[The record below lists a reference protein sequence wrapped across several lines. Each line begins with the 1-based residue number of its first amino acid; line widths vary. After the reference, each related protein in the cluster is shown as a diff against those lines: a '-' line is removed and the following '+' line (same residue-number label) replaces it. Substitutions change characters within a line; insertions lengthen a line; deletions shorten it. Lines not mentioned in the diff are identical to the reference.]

1 MCNEGEGG
9 GDDGPARKVP
19 RMETSEEDEEEEE
32 EGEGEENNWEWSAGN
47 RGAARASGGNEAL
60 DDSRYAGFQLLDEVH
75 DGDDLDDQDEP
86 DSEEDYDSEVPE
98 EEIDALLEEGLPEE
112 MKGPRKRRR
121 DALLGEGEEAP
132 YDERQ
137 KIVLV
142 EKGSNHFEVLPEG
155 WVQVTHNSGMP
166 VYLHKQ
172 SRVCTMAKPYFL
184 GQASVRK
191 HDIPLSAIPCLQ
203 YMKALDVEKAT
214 EEEGSENSK
223 GATQE
228 NGEVEQTTKETN
240 TSNTTTTTTIT
251 STATTTAPPAPPSP
265 PPPPPATTPTTAV
278 VENGVDSS
286 WPGGGGGGVCPVSGG
301 GGGGGSSL
309 AAALALNTSME
320 GAAPPSSLMVGNAKI
335 ETAVENLQQQSL
347 EAGELRDYCE
357 RRFHFKA
364 IKIIRFKS
372 WAERRRFQKLT
383 KKKERP
389 QLPEGTKL
397 ISLCRQE
404 EDGTCAASS
413 KKEWIMNP
421 KGKSYVCI
429 LHEYVQH
436 ALKKQ
441 PKYVFK
447 EVENAATPYAA
458 TIIINDLHY
467 STGYGSSKKQAK
479 TEAAKATLEILL
491 PELGEKIREE
501 SNTKDDADLSFFDE
515 IRIEDPRVPELCNK
529 TSELSPYSI
538 LLNCLQR
545 NFGLNGAN
553 IDSRLVT
560 QKNQKNEFVMSVG
573 KHTVQVQCKNK
584 KDGKQRASQA
594 ILQKLHPHISSWGSL
609 LRLYG
614 NRSMQTMREKKA
626 EEQEITLLQSNATVN
641 QPNTSIINKLKEEML
656 KLLEMKNSI
665 QPIGKFQP
673 PEDVALPSASGID
686 LNNVDL

>member
-1 MCNEGEGG
+1 M
-9 GDDGPARKVP
+9 
-19 RMETSEEDEEEEE
+19 E
-32 EGEGEENNWEWSAGN
+32 EGASRKQACVESGGEDGKTIGVESMQCDSDTEEQCPLQWDWTKGSGT
-47 RGAARASGGNEAL
+47 RASGGTSILRE
-60 DDSRYAGFQLLDEVH
+60 DRYADFQLIDEIHEDDDDNDEDGLDN
-75 DGDDLDDQDEP
+75 DGEGQ
-86 DSEEDYDSEVPE
+86 DSEDEYDYDSEVPE

-112 MKGPRKRRR
+112 MKGPRKRKR
-121 DALLGEGEEAP
+121 DAAVAEGEEAP
-132 YDERQ
+132 YDERE
-137 KIVLV
+137 KLVLI
-142 EKGSNHFEVLPEG
+142 EKGNSHFEVLPEG

-172 SRVCTMAKPYFL
+172 SRVCTVTKPYFL
-184 GQASVRK
+184 GQGSVRK
-191 HDIPLSAIPCLQ
+191 HDIPLSAVPCLQ
-203 YMKALDVEKAT
+203 YLRAV
-214 EEEGSENSK
+214 EEENQAHERSNESDEKSRNG
-223 GATQE
+223 QE
-228 NGEVEQTTKETN
+228 IIRQGQHTTSQDSTEAWNGMNT
-240 TSNTTTTTTIT
+240 TSNEESVNKT
-251 STATTTAPPAPPSP
+251 
-265 PPPPPATTPTTAV
+265 
-278 VENGVDSS
+278 
-286 WPGGGGGGVCPVSGG
+286 
-301 GGGGGSSL
+301 L
-309 AAALALNTSME
+309 ASALALNPKE
-320 GAAPPSSLMVGNAKI
+320 GSTPPPTLVVGNAKI

-347 EAGELRDYCE
+347 DMEELRDYCKK
-357 RRFHFKA
+357 RFNFKT

-372 WAERRRFQKLT
+372 WAERRKYQKLS
-383 KKKERP
+383 KKKDRP

-397 ISLCRQE
+397 ISLRRQE
-404 EDGTCAASS
+404 DDGASTTMS

-458 TIIINDLHY
+458 TIIINDMHY

-479 TEAAKATLEILL
+479 SEAAKATLEILL
-491 PELGEKIREE
+491 PRLGEKIREE
-501 SNTKDDADLSFFDE
+501 TNTKGDADLSFFDE

-553 IDSRLVT
+553 IESKLVT
-560 QKNQKNEFVMSVG
+560 QKNQKNEFVMTVG

-584 KDGKQRASQA
+584 KDGKQKASQA
-594 ILQKLHPHISSWGSL
+594 ILQKLHPHIGKWGSL

-641 QPNTSIINKLKEEML
+641 QPNTSIINKLKKEML
-656 KLLEMKNSI
+656 KLRECQNAI
-665 QPIGKFQP
+665 QPIGKFMP
-673 PEDVALPSASGID
+673 PEDVSLPTASGID

>member
-1 MCNEGEGG
+1 M
-9 GDDGPARKVP
+9 
-19 RMETSEEDEEEEE
+19 E
-32 EGEGEENNWEWSAGN
+32 EGPPRKQARLESDTEDGRSSNGDTTLSLEHDEQCPFPWSGSKST
-47 RGAARASGGNEAL
+47 GTRASGGNSVMTDE
-60 DDSRYAGFQLLDEVH
+60 RYADFQLLDEVH
-75 DGDDLDDQDEP
+75 EDDNEDDDDNDADGQDTEDDY
-86 DSEEDYDSEVPE
+86 DYDSEVPE

-112 MKGPRKRRR
+112 MKGPRKRKR
-121 DALLGEGEEAP
+121 DAIIGEGEEAP
-132 YDERQ
+132 YDERE
-137 KIVLV
+137 KLVLI
-142 EKGSNHFEVLPEG
+142 EKGNNHFEVLPEG

-172 SRVCTMAKPYFL
+172 SRVCTMSKPYFL
-184 GQASVRK
+184 GQGSVRK
-191 HDIPLSAIPCLQ
+191 HDIPLSAVPCLQ
-203 YMKALDVEKAT
+203 YLKALR
-214 EEEGSENSK
+214 EEIQSKEG
-223 GATQE
+223 
-228 NGEVEQTTKETN
+228 NGEGTSEEKRDSGLDKTAHSSKDGGDSHALETGAGN
-240 TSNTTTTTTIT
+240 EGVNKTFSSVLGLNPLEGNPT
-251 STATTTAPPAPPSP
+251 
-265 PPPPPATTPTTAV
+265 PPPALV
-278 VENGVDSS
+278 
-286 WPGGGGGGVCPVSGG
+286 
-301 GGGGGSSL
+301 
-309 AAALALNTSME
+309 
-320 GAAPPSSLMVGNAKI
+320 VGNAKI

-347 EAGELRDYCE
+347 EVEELREYC
-357 RRFHFKA
+357 RKRFNFKA

-372 WAERRRFQKLT
+372 WAERRKYQKLS
-383 KKKERP
+383 KRKDRP

-397 ISLCRQE
+397 ISLRRQE
-404 EDGTCAASS
+404 EDGAFTTTS

-458 TIIINDLHY
+458 TIIINDMPY

-479 TEAAKATLEILL
+479 TEAAKSTLEILL
-491 PELGEKIREE
+491 PELGKKIREE
-501 SNTKDDADLSFFDE
+501 SNTKGDADLSFFDE

-553 IDSRLVT
+553 IESKLVT

-641 QPNTSIINKLKEEML
+641 QPNTSIINKLKKEML
-656 KLLEMKNSI
+656 KLQECKSAI
-665 QPIGKFQP
+665 QPIGKFMP

>member
-1 MCNEGEGG
+1 MSKVETSP
-9 GDDGPARKVP
+9 DGPPRKLP
-19 RMETSEEDEEEEE
+19 RLDSEGDEGRSSCPAPGGSSSQGPDREDAL
-32 EGEGEENNWEWSAGN
+32 WSW
-47 RGAARASGGNEAL
+47 ASTGYG
-60 DDSRYAGFQLLDEVH
+60 Q
-75 DGDDLDDQDEP
+75 
-86 DSEEDYDSEVPE
+86 DSEEDYEYDSEVPE

-112 MKGPRKRRR
+112 MKGPRKRKK
-121 DALLGEGEEAP
+121 DTVLGEGEEAP

-137 KIVLV
+137 KVVLV

-191 HDIPLSAIPCLQ
+191 HDIPLSAIPCFQ
-203 YMKALDVEKAT
+203 YMKALEIEKNNT
-214 EEEGSENSK
+214 EESK
-223 GATQE
+223 EINDQE
-228 NGEVEQTTKETN
+228 KDEQEDGEQVEFVPLALGV
-240 TSNTTTTTTIT
+240 S
-251 STATTTAPPAPPSP
+251 PPA
-265 PPPPPATTPTTAV
+265 A
-278 VENGVDSS
+278 
-286 WPGGGGGGVCPVSGG
+286 
-301 GGGGGSSL
+301 
-309 AAALALNTSME
+309 
-320 GAAPPSSLMVGNAKI
+320 LMVGNAKI

-347 EAGELRDYCE
+347 DVSELREYCTK
-357 RRFHFKA
+357 RFQFKS

-372 WAERRRFQKLT
+372 WAERRRFQKVN
-383 KKKERP
+383 KKKDRP

-397 ISLCRQE
+397 ISLRRQE
-404 EDGTCAASS
+404 EDGAPAASS

-458 TIIINDLHY
+458 TIIINEMQY

-501 SNTKDDADLSFFDE
+501 SNTKGDADLS

-560 QKNQKNEFVMSVG
+560 QKNQKNEFVMTVG

-641 QPNTSIINKLKEEML
+641 QPNTSIINKLKQEML
-656 KLLEMKNSI
+656 KLQELKNSI
-665 QPIGKFQP
+665 QPIGKFLP

>member
-1 MCNEGEGG
+1 MMCTEGG
-9 GDDGPARKVP
+9 GGGGGGSEGPPRKVL
-19 RMETSEEDEEEEE
+19 RLEASELEEDEREDRGSGDDERASQDC
-32 EGEGEENNWEWSAGN
+32 WDWLAG
-47 RGAARASGGNEAL
+47 GSGRASGGNEVLA
-60 DDSRYAGFQLLDEVH
+60 DAGYEGFQLLDEVH
-75 DGDDLDDQDEP
+75 GGDDNDDQDGQ

-121 DALLGEGEEAP
+121 EALLGEGEEAP

-142 EKGSNHFEVLPEG
+142 DKGSNHFEVLPEG

-172 SRVCTMAKPYFL
+172 SRVCTMSKPYFL

-203 YMKALDVEKAT
+203 YLKALDFEQSGR
-214 EEEGSENSK
+214 EEDNENT
-223 GATQE
+223 TQE
-228 NGEVEQTTKETN
+228 NGKAGETEQSTGEP
-240 TSNTTTTTTIT
+240 TTTTTT
-251 STATTTAPPAPPSP
+251 TTAAPPEP
-265 PPPPPATTPTTAV
+265 APPPPPAPPTGATV
-278 VENGVDSS
+278 VENGVDSGRTC
-286 WPGGGGGGVCPVSGG
+286 GGGTVGRSGGSGCPVSGG
-301 GGGGGSSL
+301 TSSL
-309 AAALALNTSME
+309 AAALALTTTKE

-357 RRFHFKA
+357 RRFLFKT

-372 WAERRRFQKLT
+372 WAERRRFQKLS
-383 KKKERP
+383 KKKDRP

-397 ISLCRQE
+397 ISLRRQE
-404 EDGTCAASS
+404 EDGSCTASS

-458 TIIINDLHY
+458 TIIINELQY

-656 KLLEMKNSI
+656 KLQEMKNSI
-665 QPIGKFQP
+665 QPIGKFLP

>member
-1 MCNEGEGG
+1 MSKSESNSDC
-9 GDDGPARKVP
+9 PPRKQP
-19 RMETSEEDEEEEE
+19 RLDCEMDESRGSCGSEDSPGKEEITRA
-32 EGEGEENNWEWSAGN
+32 WPTASLT
-47 RGAARASGGNEAL
+47 RASGGNDVLA
-60 DDSRYAGFQLLDEVH
+60 DPRYEGFQLLDEVH
-75 DGDDLDDQDEP
+75 DGDDDDNDEP
-86 DSEEDYDSEVPE
+86 DGQDSEEDYEYDSEVPE

-112 MKGPRKRRR
+112 MKGPRKRKREM
-121 DALLGEGEEAP
+121 ALGENDESP
-132 YDERQ
+132 YDERE
-137 KIVLV
+137 KVVLV
-142 EKGSNHFEVLPEG
+142 EKGNSHFEVLPEG

-172 SRVCTMAKPYFL
+172 TRVCTMAKPYFL
-184 GQASVRK
+184 GQGSVRK

-203 YMKALDVEKAT
+203 YLRALADEKTSSQESKETSEKETSEGEESQQSRPGIGMNASQVDDQLGVIENGIDAVKAT
-214 EEEGSENSK
+214 SVSR
-223 GATQE
+223 AT
-228 NGEVEQTTKETN
+228 
-240 TSNTTTTTTIT
+240 S
-251 STATTTAPPAPPSP
+251 
-265 PPPPPATTPTTAV
+265 
-278 VENGVDSS
+278 
-286 WPGGGGGGVCPVSGG
+286 CPVTGG
-301 GGGGGSSL
+301 SL
-309 AAALALNTSME
+309 AAALALNTNKE
-320 GAAPPSSLMVGNAKI
+320 GGAPPAGLMVGNAKI

-347 EAGELRDYCE
+347 DELEVREYCKN
-357 RRFHFKA
+357 RFLFKS

-372 WAERRRFQKLT
+372 WAERRSFQKMS
-383 KKKERP
+383 KKKDRP

-397 ISLCRQE
+397 ISLRRQE
-404 EDGTCAASS
+404 EDGVPAASS

-458 TIIINDLHY
+458 TIIINDMHY

-501 SNTKDDADLSFFDE
+501 SNTKGDADLSFFDE

-553 IDSRLVT
+553 IESRLVT
-560 QKNQKNEFVMSVG
+560 QKNQKNEFVMTVG

-641 QPNTSIINKLKEEML
+641 QPNTSIINKLKLEML
-656 KLLEMKNSI
+656 KLQEMKNSI
-665 QPIGKFQP
+665 QPIGRFLP

>member
-1 MCNEGEGG
+1 MSKEAISSRCSSSSSSSFSSSSNSSEG
-9 GDDGPARKVP
+9 PPSKIP
-19 RMETSEEDEEEEE
+19 RLE
-32 EGEGEENNWEWSAGN
+32 EGSSEDDSEKTDSVRDSWSTLTG
-47 RGAARASGGNEAL
+47 GAMGGRACGGNEGL
-60 DDSRYAGFQLLDEVH
+60 CDTSYEGFQLLDEVH
-75 DGDDLDDQDEP
+75 EDDEDENDAQDP
-86 DSEEDYDSEVPE
+86 DSDDYDYDSEVPE
-98 EEIDALLEEGLPEE
+98 EEIDALLEAGLPEE
-112 MKGPRKRRR
+112 MKGPRRRR
-121 DALLGEGEEAP
+121 KDTQAAEGAEAGEENDAP

-137 KIVLV
+137 KMVLV

-172 SRVCTMAKPYFL
+172 SRVCTMTKPYFL

-191 HDIPLSAIPCLQ
+191 HDIPLSAVPCLQ
-203 YMKALDVEKAT
+203 YIRALEIEKGGSGGDGPEDAVERKEGVSIENGKDLKDST
-214 EEEGSENSK
+214 SQMNGNQEGSDK
-223 GATQE
+223 P
-228 NGEVEQTTKETN
+228 
-240 TSNTTTTTTIT
+240 
-251 STATTTAPPAPPSP
+251 STDQPHMH
-265 PPPPPATTPTTAV
+265 
-278 VENGVDSS
+278 ENGVD
-286 WPGGGGGGVCPVSGG
+286 GGGVCPVAGG
-301 GGGGGSSL
+301 SL
-309 AAALALNTSME
+309 AAALALNTNKE
-320 GAAPPSSLMVGNAKI
+320 GVSLPGSLMVGNAKI

-347 EAGELRDYCE
+347 EPEQLRQYCQS
-357 RRFHFKA
+357 RFLFKT

-372 WAERRRFQKLT
+372 WAERRRFQKVN
-383 KKKERP
+383 KKRERP

-397 ISLCRQE
+397 ISLRKQDE
-404 EDGTCAASS
+404 EGNSGTSS

-458 TIIINDLHY
+458 TIVINDMHY

-479 TEAAKATLEILL
+479 MEAAKATLEILL
-491 PELGEKIREE
+491 PELGEKIRED
-501 SNTKDDADLSFFDE
+501 SNTKSDADLSYFDE
-515 IRIEDPRVPELCNK
+515 IRIEDPRVPDLCNK

-553 IDSRLVT
+553 IDSKLVT
-560 QKNQKNEFVMSVG
+560 QKNQKNEFVMTVG

-594 ILQKLHPHISSWGSL
+594 ILQKLHPHINSWGSL

-641 QPNTSIINKLKEEML
+641 QPNTSIINKLKQEML
-656 KLLEMKNSI
+656 KLQEIKNSI
-665 QPIGKFQP
+665 QPIGKFLP

>member
-1 MCNEGEGG
+1 M
-9 GDDGPARKVP
+9 
-19 RMETSEEDEEEEE
+19 S
-32 EGEGEENNWEWSAGN
+32 
-47 RGAARASGGNEAL
+47 
-60 DDSRYAGFQLLDEVH
+60 
-75 DGDDLDDQDEP
+75 
-86 DSEEDYDSEVPE
+86 
-98 EEIDALLEEGLPEE
+98 
-112 MKGPRKRRR
+112 
-121 DALLGEGEEAP
+121 
-132 YDERQ
+132 
-137 KIVLV
+137 
-142 EKGSNHFEVLPEG
+142 
-155 WVQVTHNSGMP
+155 
-166 VYLHKQ
+166 
-172 SRVCTMAKPYFL
+172 
-184 GQASVRK
+184 
-191 HDIPLSAIPCLQ
+191 
-203 YMKALDVEKAT
+203 
-214 EEEGSENSK
+214 
-223 GATQE
+223 
-228 NGEVEQTTKETN
+228 
-240 TSNTTTTTTIT
+240 
-251 STATTTAPPAPPSP
+251 
-265 PPPPPATTPTTAV
+265 
-278 VENGVDSS
+278 
-286 WPGGGGGGVCPVSGG
+286 
-301 GGGGGSSL
+301 
-309 AAALALNTSME
+309 
-320 GAAPPSSLMVGNAKI
+320 
-335 ETAVENLQQQSL
+335 
-347 EAGELRDYCE
+347 
-357 RRFHFKA
+357 
-364 IKIIRFKS
+364 
-372 WAERRRFQKLT
+372 
-383 KKKERP
+383 KKKDRP

-397 ISLCRQE
+397 ISLRRQE
-404 EDGTCAASS
+404 EDGVPAASS

-458 TIIINDLHY
+458 TIIINDMHY

-501 SNTKDDADLSFFDE
+501 SNTKGDADLSVSSIFVFFDE

-553 IDSRLVT
+553 IESRLVT
-560 QKNQKNEFVMSVG
+560 QKNQKNEFVMTVG

-641 QPNTSIINKLKEEML
+641 QPNTSIINKLKLEML
-656 KLLEMKNSI
+656 KLQEMKNSI
-665 QPIGKFQP
+665 QPIGRFLP

>member
-1 MCNEGEGG
+1 MSKVETSP
-9 GDDGPARKVP
+9 DGPPRKLP
-19 RMETSEEDEEEEE
+19 RLDSEGDEGRSSCPAPGGSSSQGPDREDALWSWASTGLTST
-32 EGEGEENNWEWSAGN
+32 
-47 RGAARASGGNEAL
+47 RASGGNDAL
-60 DDSRYAGFQLLDEVH
+60 SDSRYEGFQLLDEVH
-75 DGDDLDDQDEP
+75 DGDDDDNDEP
-86 DSEEDYDSEVPE
+86 DGQDSEEDYEYDSEVPE

-112 MKGPRKRRR
+112 MKGPRKRKK
-121 DALLGEGEEAP
+121 DTVLGEGEEAP

-137 KIVLV
+137 KVVLV

-191 HDIPLSAIPCLQ
+191 HDIPLSAIPCFQ
-203 YMKALDVEKAT
+203 YMKALEIEKNNT
-214 EEEGSENSK
+214 EESK
-223 GATQE
+223 EINDQEKDEQEDGEQRGEESMIGVME
-228 NGEVEQTTKETN
+228 NGIDGMK
-240 TSNTTTTTTIT
+240 
-251 STATTTAPPAPPSP
+251 
-265 PPPPPATTPTTAV
+265 TTPS
-278 VENGVDSS
+278 GSRPS
-286 WPGGGGGGVCPVSGG
+286 GCPVATG
-301 GGGGGSSL
+301 SL
-309 AAALALNTSME
+309 AAALALNTNKE
-320 GAAPPSSLMVGNAKI
+320 GVSPPAALMVGNAKI

-347 EAGELRDYCE
+347 DVSELREYCTK
-357 RRFHFKA
+357 RFQFKS

-372 WAERRRFQKLT
+372 WAERRRFQKVN
-383 KKKERP
+383 KKKDRP

-397 ISLCRQE
+397 ISLRRQE
-404 EDGTCAASS
+404 EDGAPAASS

-458 TIIINDLHY
+458 TIIINEMQY

-501 SNTKDDADLSFFDE
+501 SNTKGDADLSFFDE

-560 QKNQKNEFVMSVG
+560 QKNQKNEFVMTVG

-641 QPNTSIINKLKEEML
+641 QPNTSIINKLKQEML
-656 KLLEMKNSI
+656 KLQELKNSI
-665 QPIGKFQP
+665 QPIGKFLP